1 MDDYRHVHVL
11 FKNLPETI
19 RHTKRNSF
27 TKTDVIPVL
36 TSIAA
41 DGDGKAVMLAEI
53 FVGFQQVKI
62 TILPRISSIGR
73 VFLWL
78 PLVRISGSNP
88 SEIYPRWMR
97 TRWTAL
103 LLAARGKISGE
114 VNSALDEPFYFLI
127 VQSLIQF
134 PQIACTP
141 EITFSEIFM
150 NN

>member
-53 FVGFQQVKI
+53 FVGFQ
-62 TILPRISSIGR
+62 
-73 VFLWL
+73 
-78 PLVRISGSNP
+78 
-88 SEIYPRWMR
+88 
-97 TRWTAL
+97 
-103 LLAARGKISGE
+103 
-114 VNSALDEPFYFLI
+114 
-127 VQSLIQF
+127 
-134 PQIACTP
+134 
-141 EITFSEIFM
+141 
-150 NN
+150 